1 MASLLC
7 LILDNPQQRDE
18 ITEGWD
24 GNRQALFQD
33 SQHRSWTGTK
43 HFEADLKAE
52 SEGLSGGW
60 YKLIE
65 ENKHGSGK
73 CNKNEDICQD
83 KGDGKE
89 IKMSH

>member
-1 MASLLC
+1 MGWKQAVSLPGQSGQE
-7 LILDNPQQRDE
+7 LDRSK
-18 ITEGWD
+18 
-24 GNRQALFQD
+24 AL
-33 SQHRSWTGTK
+33 HYRWGRVVR
-43 HFEADLKAE
+43 FEADLKAE
-52 SEGLSGGW
+52 SEELSGGW